1 MPFTQHSVPSA
12 LSAGKSVGTEELHI
26 SEFLLESSVP
36 VSGVGLLA
44 STYGIGD
51 GPGTGAHGSRLTCT
65 RLGRNQGTAT
75 ANKNTPGGE
84 GTQGGLAEDALSLR
98 PHSFEAEEYR
108 ESGDVF
114 GSASVHKLRVRFS
127 GTSSAWHRAA
137 ARVLSVKPSF
147 PPKMCSFTQTTYW
160 EWSLHCANSWLQ
172 I

>member
-12 LSAGKSVGTEELHI
+12 LRAGKSIGTEELNI

-84 GTQGGLAEDALSLR
+84 GTRGTRGGLAEDALSLC
-98 PHSFEAEEYR
+98 PHSFEAEEGIEGKR
-108 ESGDVF
+108 G
-114 GSASVHKLRVRFS
+114 RF
-127 GTSSAWHRAA
+127 W
-137 ARVLSVKPSF
+137 LCL
-147 PPKMCSFTQTTYW
+147 CS
-160 EWSLHCANSWLQ
+160 
-172 I
+172 